1 MHDEY
6 MDAKGMSF
14 RFAPLVLHGE
24 LVSIPSLTFT
34 ALADK
39 LCALEKSNL
48 MKGGARPMIMNQLY
62 TNPAFIGKADFDS
75 RSAPAAR

>member
-1 MHDEY
+1 L
-6 MDAKGMSF
+6 DAF
-14 RFAPLVLHGE
+14 QVCPLGTTWKFG
-24 LVSIPSLTFT
+24 SNPSLTFP

-62 TNPAFIGKADFDS
+62 KNPAFTGKADVDS
-75 RSAPAAR
+75 RSAPVAR